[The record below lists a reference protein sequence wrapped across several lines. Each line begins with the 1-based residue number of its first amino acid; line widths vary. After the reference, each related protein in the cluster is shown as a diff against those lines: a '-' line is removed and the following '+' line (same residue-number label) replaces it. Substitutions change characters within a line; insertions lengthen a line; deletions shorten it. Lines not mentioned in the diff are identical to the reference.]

1 MHFSSLNRCLSLY
14 GWIVSP
20 TVDVS
25 FHFPEWQSCFCPG
38 TGLVSG
44 IQGSRWGPGFLQDQT
59 KLTVIPGILL
69 LQRNESELFVWSFF
83 YFFSLCTKG
92 FPGKESP
99 YRRHIDVN
107 LFSRFKVNWG
117 VVKAVWTSG
126 HWKYFQLAFYLTLRH
141 ESEIRQA
148 KQMVRWLWQT
158 IIKTT

>member
-1 MHFSSLNRCLSLY
+1 MGWKNDKIKEKKYLSVLEMSFSSLNRCLSLY

-69 LQRNESELFVWSFF
+69 LQRNESELFVWCVFF
-83 YFFSLCTKG
+83 LSHFVPRAFLGERVPIGGKLMWICSLDSRSIEVFSKLYELQGT
-92 FPGKESP
+92 ES
-99 YRRHIDVN
+99 IFN
-107 LFSRFKVNWG
+107 WLF
-117 VVKAVWTSG
+117 
-126 HWKYFQLAFYLTLRH
+126 
-141 ESEIRQA
+141 I
-148 KQMVRWLWQT
+148 
-158 IIKTT
+158 